1 MVREYFA
8 VAHIF
13 GHHIVYAYPSR
24 IAQYASLILKD
35 GMSEYP
41 VFKTGSS
48 ESFPM
53 VEALS
58 SLLILNQEVTGI

>member
-1 MVREYFA
+1 MCF
-8 VAHIF
+8 
-13 GHHIVYAYPSR
+13 P
-24 IAQYASLILKD
+24 ILKD

-58 SLLILNQEVTGI
+58 SLLILNQGVTGTESTFSHQ